1 MKHKLLLV
9 TCVFLIFRLSNADAQ
24 KTNGIP
30 RFKISFPASVNEK
43 PLTGRMFL
51 IITKTDSIEPRLQV
65 GRYGTQFF
73 GADFENL
80 KPGQEVTISTSTLG
94 YPVNAF
100 NNITPG
106 YYFVQAVLCKYTE
119 FKRSDGH
126 TLWMHKDQ
134 WEGQDWR
141 RSPGND
147 SKWPL
152 LALHS
157 IGQWHRD
164 GRSRPGHRAHY
175 CRRAGTVAERT
186 FDHTI
191 DPLRHLRPRRAA
203 GFFETAR

>member
-24 KTNGIP
+24 KTKGIP

-73 GADFENL
+73 GTDFENL
-80 KPGQEVTISTSTLG
+80 KPGQEVIISTSTLG

-100 NNITPG
+100 NDIAPG
-106 YYFVQAVLCKYTE
+106 DYFVQAVLCKYTE

-126 TLWMHKDQ
+126 TLWMHMDQ

-141 RSPGND
+141 RSPGNAYSKVQKIRINETD
-147 SKWPL
+147 S
-152 LALHS
+152 
-157 IGQWHRD
+157 
-164 GRSRPGHRAHY
+164 
-175 CRRAGTVAERT
+175 
-186 FDHTI
+186 
-191 DPLRHLRPRRAA
+191 
-203 GFFETAR
+203 